1 METILQY
8 IGVISAGV
16 AGIYTLKKLVV
27 SPILSAIRKTIG
39 FFKKLDNSLSTL
51 FEIQEEFR
59 PNGGGSLRD
68 VINRIEREIN
78 FHTSRVRLL
87 WANIPDDDGIIG
99 AFECDKKGNY
109 TWVSKNW
116 ISLTGMG
123 SESSKGNGWVSTIL
137 EEDRAKV
144 IKEWADSIM
153 QRRSFDCVF
162 RLKKTRSNNIPIF
175 VHGHTDLV
183 YDRHGEVIG
192 IVGRF
197 KVTNDIPVDPN

>member
-16 AGIYTLKKLVV
+16 AGIYTIKKLVV
-27 SPILSAIRKTIG
+27 SPIISAIRKIIG
-39 FFKKLDNSLSTL
+39 FFKKLDKSLTTL
-51 FEIQEEFR
+51 FQIQEEFK

-68 VINRIEREIN
+68 VINRIEKEIN

-87 WANIPDDDGIIG
+87 WANIPEDDGLIG

-116 ISLTGMG
+116 IKLTGMG
-123 SESSKGNGWVSTIL
+123 SESSKGNGWVSTIF
-137 EEDRAKV
+137 EEDRTRV
-144 IKEWADSIM
+144 IREWADSIM
-153 QRRSFDCVF
+153 QSRSFDCVF
-162 RLKKTRSNNIPIF
+162 RLKKTKPNNVPIF

-197 KVTNDIPVDPN
+197 KVTNDIPVDSD